1 MADAKSTQGQD
12 KKSASPAGEPIVK
25 PKDSTSS
32 GGGKVS
38 PQGEPIVKP

>member
-1 MADAKSTQGQD
+1 MPDPNSTQVQD
-12 KKSASPAGEPIVK
+12 KKTASPAGEPIVK
-25 PKDSTSS
+25 PKDSTST